1 MTVTMAQARGNAPM
15 SDGTRLARG
24 YDVIAHLR
32 RGRDLDVYD
41 VWSEERDCRC
51 VAKVLR
57 PDKRAHQPTRRR
69 LRGEGRL
76 LLSLAHPHI
85 VRAYDLIERPDPVL
99 ILETIDGET
108 LDHLVTRRRQRLPAV
123 DIAYLGM
130 HLCSAVQFLHRHR
143 IIHLDLKPSNV
154 ISDVGQAKLI
164 DLSIARPP
172 QRVRPGIGT
181 KRYMAPE
188 QAHGGE
194 IGPRTDV
201 WGIGA
206 VLFEAA
212 TAIPPFGEAGVES
225 LNESAPPSVSRIV
238 RPQQRHPP
246 VSGPKGPSI
255 RGYRRLPVEVGRV
268 IEGCLEMRAADRP
281 AVMEVSRALD
291 GFAESR
297 LEARAE
303 G

>member
-1 MTVTMAQARGNAPM
+1 VSPVAAKDA
-15 SDGTRLARG
+15 GTAAIRPGARLARG
-24 YDVIAHLR
+24 YEVIAHLR

-51 VAKVLR
+51 IAKVAR
-57 PDKRAHQPTRRR
+57 PNRRRHQPTRRR
-69 LRGEGRL
+69 LRSEGRL

-85 VRAYDLIERPDPVL
+85 VRAYELIERPDPVL

-108 LDHLVTRRRQRLPAV
+108 VDHMVGRRRQRLPAV

-143 IIHLDLKPSNV
+143 IIHMDLKPSNV
-154 ISDVGQAKLI
+154 ISDMGQAKLL

-181 KRYMAPE
+181 ARYMAPE

-194 IGPRTDV
+194 VGPHTDV

-212 TAIPPFGEAGVES
+212 AGAPPFGQEGVGS
-225 LNESAPPSVSRIV
+225 LNGSAESSVSQSV
-238 RPQQRHPP
+238 RRH
-246 VSGPKGPSI
+246 
-255 RGYRRLPVEVGRV
+255 RRLPPDLAQA
-268 IEGCLEMRAADRP
+268 IDGCLGMRP
-281 AVMEVSRALD
+281 ANRLGLKELSGRLD
-291 GFAESR
+291 RFVEGR
-297 LEARAE
+297 LSST
-303 G
+303 

>member
-1 MTVTMAQARGNAPM
+1 M
-15 SDGTRLARG
+15 SATATQNGAKVQPEGARLARG

-41 VWSEERDCRC
+41 VWSRERDCRC
-51 VAKVLR
+51 VAKALR
-57 PDKRAHQPTRRR
+57 PDRRTHKRARRR
-69 LRGEGRL
+69 LRHEGRL

-85 VRAYDLIERPDPVL
+85 VRAYELVERPDPVL

-108 LDHLVTRRRQRLPAV
+108 LDHLVTRRQQRLPAV

-154 ISDVGQAKLI
+154 ISDLGQAKLL

-172 QRVRPGIGT
+172 QRVAPGIGT

-188 QAHGGE
+188 QVRGGE
-194 IGPRTDV
+194 IGPATDV

-212 TAIPPFGEAGVES
+212 TAIPPFGEYGLAD
-225 LNESAPPSVSRIV
+225 LNGSAPPSVPRNV
-238 RPQQRHPP
+238 RRH
-246 VSGPKGPSI
+246 
-255 RGYRRLPVEVGRV
+255 RRLPSEMTRV
-268 IEGCLEMRAADRP
+268 IEGCLEMAPADRP
-281 AVMEVSRALD
+281 DVMEVSRLLD
-291 GFAESR
+291 QFV
-297 LEARAE
+297 EARLR
-303 G
+303 

>member
-1 MTVTMAQARGNAPM
+1 MTAAATDAREGAPL
-15 SDGTRLARG
+15 GEGERLAPG
-24 YDVIAHLR
+24 YDVISHLR

-51 VAKVLR
+51 VAKVPR
-57 PDKRAHQPTRRR
+57 SDKRTHRPTRRR
-69 LRGEGRL
+69 LRNEGRL

-85 VRAYDLIERPDPVL
+85 VRAYELIERPNPVL

-108 LDHLVTRRRQRLPAV
+108 LDHLVSRRSQRLPAV

-130 HLCSAVQFLHRHR
+130 HLCSAVQFLHRHS

-154 ISDVGQAKLI
+154 ISDMGQAKLI

-181 KRYMAPE
+181 RRYMAPE

-194 IGPRTDV
+194 IGPPTDV

-212 TAIPPFGEAGVES
+212 TASPPFGVAGIGS
-225 LNESAPPSVSRIV
+225 LNGSAPESVSPSVR
-238 RPQQRHPP
+238 RH
-246 VSGPKGPSI
+246 
-255 RGYRRLPVEVGRV
+255 RRLPTALARV
-268 IEGCLEMRAADRP
+268 IEGCLELQAADRP
-281 AVMEVSRALD
+281 GVMEVSRALD
-291 GFAESR
+291 RFVEGR
-297 LEARAE
+297 LGSEVGLRGAA
-303 G
+303 

>member
-1 MTVTMAQARGNAPM
+1 MTVAVAKARGNAPL
-15 SDGTRLARG
+15 SEGARLARG

-51 VAKVLR
+51 VAKVPR
-57 PDKRAHQPTRRR
+57 PDKRTHQPTRRR

-85 VRAYDLIERPDPVL
+85 VRAYELIERPDPVL

-108 LDHLVTRRRQRLPAV
+108 LDHLVTRRHQRLPAV
-123 DIAYLGM
+123 DLAYLGM
-130 HLCSAVQFLHRHR
+130 HLCSALQFLHRHG

-154 ISDVGQAKLI
+154 ISDLGQAKLI

-172 QRVRPGIGT
+172 QRVRGGIGT

-188 QAHGGE
+188 QAYGGE
-194 IGPRTDV
+194 IGPPTDV
-201 WGIGA
+201 WGIGV

-212 TAIPPFGEAGVES
+212 TAAPPFGEDGPRS
-225 LNESAPPSVSRIV
+225 LNGSTPPSVSPSV
-238 RPQQRHPP
+238 RKH
-246 VSGPKGPSI
+246 
-255 RGYRRLPVEVGRV
+255 RRLPAELARA
-268 IEGCLEMRAADRP
+268 IESCLEVDSAARP
-281 AVMEVSRALD
+281 QVMELSRILD
-291 GFAESR
+291 RFAETR
-297 LEARAE
+297 LGPVE
-303 G
+303 

>member
-1 MTVTMAQARGNAPM
+1 MTAAMTRVRENAPI
-15 SDGTRLARG
+15 GEGGRLARG

-41 VWSEERDCRC
+41 VWSDERDCRC
-51 VAKVLR
+51 IAKVPR
-57 PDKRAHQPTRRR
+57 PDRLAHQRTRRR
-69 LRGEGRL
+69 LRAEGRL

-85 VRAYDLIERPDPVL
+85 VRAYELIERPDPVL

-108 LDHLVTRRRQRLPAV
+108 LDHLVARRDQRLPAV

-154 ISDVGQAKLI
+154 ISDMGQAKLI

-172 QRVRPGIGT
+172 QRIKAGIGT

-188 QAHGGE
+188 QVRGGE
-194 IGPRTDV
+194 IGPATDV
-201 WGIGA
+201 WGIGV

-212 TAIPPFGEAGVES
+212 TAVPPFGEDGLES
-225 LNESAPPSVSRIV
+225 LNGSSPPSVLQTMR
-238 RPQQRHPP
+238 RH
-246 VSGPKGPSI
+246 
-255 RGYRRLPVEVGRV
+255 RRLPAELAQV
-268 IEGCLEMRAADRP
+268 IQGCLEMRPADRP
-281 AVMEVSRALD
+281 EVMEVSRLLD
-291 GFAESR
+291 GFAETR
-297 LEARAE
+297 I
-303 G
+303 GGGTDN

>member
-1 MTVTMAQARGNAPM
+1 MTAPVQAG
-15 SDGTRLARG
+15 GRLARR
-24 YDVIAHLR
+24 YEVIAHLR

-51 VAKVLR
+51 VAKVPR
-57 PDKRAHQPTRRR
+57 PDKRTHQPTRRR
-69 LRGEGRL
+69 LRSEGRL

-85 VRAYDLIERPDPVL
+85 VRAYELIERPDPVL

-108 LDHLVTRRRQRLPAV
+108 VDHMVGRRTQRLPAV

-143 IIHLDLKPSNV
+143 IIHMDLKPSNV
-154 ISDVGQAKLI
+154 ISDLGQAKLL

-172 QRVRPGIGT
+172 QRVRAGIGT
-181 KRYMAPE
+181 QRYMAPE

-194 IGPRTDV
+194 IGPHTDV

-212 TAIPPFGEAGVES
+212 VGAPPFGQDGVGGLNGSAGS
-225 LNESAPPSVSRIV
+225 SVSRSV
-238 RPQQRHPP
+238 RRH
-246 VSGPKGPSI
+246 
-255 RGYRRLPVEVGRV
+255 RRLPGELARA
-268 IEGCLEMRAADRP
+268 IDGCLEMHPANRPDVNVLSRQLDRS
-281 AVMEVSRALD
+281 VEK
-291 GFAESR
+291 R
-297 LEARAE
+297 L
-303 G
+303 GGHD